1 MVDYIVEAITGADV
15 GKYLAT
21 FIISMIPVIELRGA
35 IPIGVGL
42 GLTHIEAMAISII
55 GNMLP
60 VPFIILF
67 IRPIFKWM
75 TRKSEKLGRLAQKLE
90 AKAEGKW
97 DKIHRFQFFALTLF
111 VAIPLPGTGA
121 WTGALIAAVMNMRL
135 RNALPSILL
144 GVLIAGV
151 LVTGLTYGFTS
162 IFV

>member
-1 MVDYIVEAITGADV
+1 MTDFIVEAITGADV

-35 IPIGVGL
+35 IPIGVSL
-42 GLTHIEAMAISII
+42 GLSHVEAMGVSII

-67 IRPIFKWM
+67 IRPIFRWM
-75 TRKSEKLGRLAQKLE
+75 TKKSGKLARLAEKLE

-97 DKIHRFQFFALTLF
+97 DKIHRYQFFALTLF

-121 WTGALIAAVMNMRL
+121 WSGALIAAVMNMRL

-144 GVLIAGV
+144 GVLIAGM
-151 LVTGLTYGFTS
+151 LVTGITYGFTS
-162 IFV
+162 IFA